1 MDTFDIESLESYV
14 KRYKRDIVGKLE
26 TYKFND
32 KNFSNQSDL
41 LTIVLDYTPK
51 LKETQIFSLSKIK
64 LKEKQESEITM
75 LLKHKSNYS
84 LNLEK
89 TNEDDD
95 NISNNDESSDE
106 EIKGKKNI
114 FSSKNNSKI
123 FIKEIIYNI
132 IDNIINPSTQNLNNN
147 NNNNLLSKGKIRI
160 YILNT
165 ENFIDFDIKL
175 DELFINLK
183 KRVLNKLENVV
194 NLNLK
199 YHSIDGYEFRYIQ
212 KSPSFIHSKL
222 EKNNYSPN
230 MTISPINEN
239 DSINEIGKDTI
250 CFIEKKDYI
259 PENKDIIK
267 LRPKLYGTILS
278 NNTEEMKINL
288 KIYIKVNKTNTSSTI
303 IQLNIKN
310 NLKTVFEKII
320 LKNKL
325 QYRNIELYYFVEH
338 EDNNEDM
345 DNALSW
351 EMELK
356 YLSTYELDLYTK
368 KFADVPNLL
377 EMSQSYRLNLSENS
391 RKSKLN
397 DENNNYNEYI
407 FTESTAGVYQ
417 EFEVIKINKYGNRQE
432 RTLGID
438 MYNLYNDMPKN
449 KKNTSGLFNFHSKT
463 KKPLRKI
470 KDITQCGIISDKSF
484 FINIFD
490 NDSNIIRELKYE
502 VKNKNI
508 RNEIIAKINYLINM
522 NKTDRKLN
530 KK

>member
-51 LKETQIFSLSKIK
+51 LKETQNFSLSKIK
-64 LKEKQESEITM
+64 LKEKQESEITL
-75 LLKHKSNYS
+75 LLKHRSNYS

-89 TNEDDD
+89 TNEEDD

-106 EIKGKKNI
+106 EIKGKKNL
-114 FSSKNNSKI
+114 FSTKNSSKI

-132 IDNIINPSTQNLNNN
+132 IDNIVNPSTNNLN

-175 DELFINLK
+175 DELLINLK
-183 KRVLNKLENVV
+183 KRILIKLENVV
-194 NLNLK
+194 NVNLK
-199 YHSIDGYEFRYIQ
+199 YHTIDGYEFRYIQ
-212 KSPSFIHSKL
+212 KSPSFFHSKL
-222 EKNNYSPN
+222 EKNNYPPN
-230 MTISPINEN
+230 MTIPPINEE
-239 DSINEIGKDTI
+239 DSINEIGKDAI

-259 PENKDIIK
+259 PENKDIK
-267 LRPKLYGTILS
+267 KARPKLFGTILS
-278 NNTEEMKINL
+278 NNSDEMKINL
-288 KIYIKVNKTNTSSTI
+288 KIYIKVNKTNISTTI
-303 IQLNIKN
+303 IQLNIN
-310 NLKTVFEKII
+310 SNLKNVFDKII

-356 YLSTYELDLYTK
+356 YLSTYELDLYSK
-368 KFADVPNLL
+368 KFADVPNLS
-377 EMSQSYRLNLSENS
+377 EISQSYRLNLSENS

-397 DENNNYNEYI
+397 EDNNNYNEYI
-407 FTESTAGVYQ
+407 FNETTAGVYQ

-449 KKNTSGLFNFHSKT
+449 KKNGSGLFNFHSKT

-470 KDITQCGIISDKSF
+470 KDIKACDILDNKMFYFDVKDEEDKE
-484 FINIFD
+484 IKRIV
-490 NDSNIIRELKYE
+490 YE
-502 VKNKNI
+502 VKNNNI
-508 RNEIIAKINYLINM
+508 RNEIVAKLKFLI
-522 NKTDRKLN
+522 KLN
-530 KK
+530 QDNLN

>member
-1 MDTFDIESLESYV
+1 M
-14 KRYKRDIVGKLE
+14 
-26 TYKFND
+26 
-32 KNFSNQSDL
+32 
-41 LTIVLDYTPK
+41 
-51 LKETQIFSLSKIK
+51 
-64 LKEKQESEITM
+64 
-75 LLKHKSNYS
+75 
-84 LNLEK
+84 
-89 TNEDDD
+89 
-95 NISNNDESSDE
+95 DE
-106 EIKGKKNI
+106 E
-114 FSSKNNSKI
+114 
-123 FIKEIIYNI
+123 
-132 IDNIINPSTQNLNNN
+132 
-147 NNNNLLSKGKIRI
+147 NLLSQNKIRI

-165 ENFIDFDIKL
+165 EKYIDFDIKQEETFL
-175 DELFINLK
+175 NLK
-183 KRVLNKLENVV
+183 KKVLSKLENVV

-199 YHSIDGYEFRYIQ
+199 YHTIEGYEFRYVH
-212 KSPSFIHSKL
+212 KLPLSFFSKL
-222 EKNNYSPN
+222 EKNRNNFPPN
-230 MTISPINEN
+230 MGTSPIN
-239 DSINEIGKDTI
+239 DDDTINEIGKDSL
-250 CFIEKKDYI
+250 CFIEKRDYI
-259 PENKDIIK
+259 NLENNKNSIA
-267 LRPKLYGTILS
+267 PKLYGAILD
-278 NNTEEMKINL
+278 NNNEELKINI
-288 KIYIKVNKTNTSSTI
+288 KVYIKVNKDNISSTI
-303 IQLNIKN
+303 VQLNTKN
-310 NLKTVFEKII
+310 NLKSVFDKIL

-325 QYRNIELYYFVEH
+325 RYRNIDLYYFVEH
-338 EDNNEDM
+338 EEENNEDM

-417 EFEVIKINKYGNRQE
+417 EFEVIKINKYCNRQE

-449 KKNTSGLFNFHSKT
+449 KKNGSGLFNFHSKT

>member
-51 LKETQIFSLSKIK
+51 LKDTQNFSLAKIK
-64 LKEKQESEITM
+64 LKEKQESEITL
-75 LLKHKSNYS
+75 LLKHRSNYS

-89 TNEDDD
+89 TNEEDD

-106 EIKGKKNI
+106 EIKGKKNL
-114 FSSKNNSKI
+114 FSTKNSSKI

-132 IDNIINPSTQNLNNN
+132 IDNIVNPSTNNL

-175 DELFINLK
+175 DELLINLK
-183 KRVLNKLENVV
+183 KRILIKLENVV
-194 NLNLK
+194 NVNLK
-199 YHSIDGYEFRYIQ
+199 YHTIDGYEFRYIQ
-212 KSPSFIHSKL
+212 KSPSFFHSKL
-222 EKNNYSPN
+222 EKNNYPPN
-230 MTISPINEN
+230 MTIPPINEE
-239 DSINEIGKDTI
+239 DSINEIGKDAI

-259 PENKDIIK
+259 PENKDIK
-267 LRPKLYGTILS
+267 KARPKLYGTILS
-278 NNTEEMKINL
+278 NTNDEMKINL

-303 IQLNIKN
+303 IQLNITS

-368 KFADVPNLL
+368 KFADVPNLSQI
-377 EMSQSYRLNLSENS
+377 SQSYRLNLSENS

-397 DENNNYNEYI
+397 EDNNNYNEYI
-407 FTESTAGVYQ
+407 FNETTAGVYQ

-438 MYNLYNDMPKN
+438 MYNLYNDMPK
-449 KKNTSGLFNFHSKT
+449 KNGSGLFNFHSKT

-470 KDITQCGIISDKSF
+470 KDITECGIISDKSF

-502 VKNKNI
+502 VKNNNI
-508 RNEIIAKINYLINM
+508 RNEILAKINYLINM

>member
-51 LKETQIFSLSKIK
+51 LKETQNFSLSKIK
-64 LKEKQESEITM
+64 LKEKQESEITL
-75 LLKHKSNYS
+75 LLKHRSNYS

-89 TNEDDD
+89 TNEEDD

-106 EIKGKKNI
+106 EIKGKKNL
-114 FSSKNNSKI
+114 FSTKNSSKI

-132 IDNIINPSTQNLNNN
+132 IDNIVNPSTNNLN

-175 DELFINLK
+175 DELLINLK
-183 KRVLNKLENVV
+183 KRVLNQLENVV

-199 YHSIDGYEFRYIQ
+199 YHTIDGYEFRYIQ
-212 KSPSFIHSKL
+212 KSPSFFHSKL
-222 EKNNYSPN
+222 EKNNYPPN
-230 MTISPINEN
+230 MTIAPINEE
-239 DSINEIGKDTI
+239 DSINEIGKDSI

-259 PENKDIIK
+259 PENKDLIIA
-267 LRPKLYGTILS
+267 RPKLYGTILS
-278 NNTEEMKINL
+278 NSNNEMKINL
-288 KIYIKVNKTNTSSTI
+288 KIYIKVNKTNTSTTI
-303 IQLNIKN
+303 IQLNIN
-310 NLKTVFEKII
+310 SNLKNVFDKII

-356 YLSTYELDLYTK
+356 YLSTYELDLYSK
-368 KFADVPNLL
+368 KFADVPNLS
-377 EMSQSYRLNLSENS
+377 EISQSYRLNLSENS

-397 DENNNYNEYI
+397 EDNNNYNEYI
-407 FTESTAGVYQ
+407 FNETTAGVYQ

-438 MYNLYNDMPKN
+438 MYNLYNDMPK
-449 KKNTSGLFNFHSKT
+449 KNGSGLFNFHSKT

-470 KDITQCGIISDKSF
+470 KDITECGIISDISF

-490 NDSNIIRELKYE
+490 NDTNIIRELKYE

-522 NKTDRKLN
+522 NKKDRKLN